1 MNEVLMKGALKMVK
15 NFISAEQIKE
25 AATSLIR
32 MAVDYKET
40 VPMDAEKGEH
50 QVIAIFYQ
58 ECDSV
63 NFALAIIN
71 EDNQMLRFE
80 QVKPLDEL
88 IDSLIQKI

>member
-15 NFISAEQIKE
+15 NFVSTEQIKE
-25 AATSLIR
+25 AATSLIK
-32 MAVDYKET
+32 MAIAYKKAIPLD
-40 VPMDAEKGEH
+40 VKKGED

-58 ECDSV
+58 QGDSV
-63 NFALAIIN
+63 NFALAIIDD
-71 EDNQMLRFE
+71 DNQILRFE